1 MKIRRSEILVILSA
15 LVFAGVLVVSFRPG
29 RRPSAHGRSAD
40 SVPTPSGG
48 ARGQPTT
55 LLDGFDF
62 TEESGGKPLLR
73 IKADRTV
80 GYGPAAGLAPDLYSG
95 EKDALTLFP
104 DDGSH
109 PVTVHGDRGTY
120 DERTREAR
128 LEGNVHWK
136 DDQESSMAETS
147 AGEYHPATRTLEARH
162 PVHFTRG
169 SIELNA
175 PSARYDL
182 NEKALHL
189 AGPDDGSGG
198 GTDSAGLSKL
208 AARSGLY
215 RREEGVL
222 ELETVDAQSTSGD
235 RYAADHMT
243 VKMGSPGGHTEWMH
257 GVGNVHGI
265 LAPGRTTQSAS
276 VTPPP
281 STDAIQRQYTAD
293 ESLLNFD
300 AAGKPETLTL
310 TGSPAVL
317 WEPKQRLTAPK
328 IELAF
333 SEGRLAAAKAWGGVR
348 LEGEVSRGQAD
359 HGSLGF
365 SPEGAAQ
372 NVVLEGSVVVESE
385 GRKGDAVKAVELD
398 AEGLWLLTGDATH
411 AARVQSGAD
420 RLSADRIELDRLHQQ
435 VRGQGRARAVL
446 GADAQKRERTV
457 TFIGDP
463 KRPSYGK
470 ADRIVLDDKTQIA
483 TLSGSASLWQEDS
496 SLFADDITLS
506 DAEKTVTAVQNVRA
520 VLAPEKAPPD
530 KTAPKPSAR
539 SSTRPP
545 EHAASVVTS
554 KHMLYKDGDRSS
566 RFEGGVVVT
575 RGTGWRATGGESTA
589 WLNQNQG
596 VDCMEIDGD
605 VDLADHIAGRTARAD
620 KVVDY
625 PKQGKSILWG
635 APARVTEVSGNQVA
649 GAVLTI
655 YDQGGRVEVTA
666 PEGGKTETIHRTEK
680 D

>member
-1 MKIRRSEILVILSA
+1 MRIRRSEILVILSA
-15 LVFAGVLVVSFRPG
+15 LAFAAVLVVSFRPG
-29 RRPSAHGRSAD
+29 RRPSEHGRSSDA
-40 SVPTPSGG
+40 VPTPAGG

-62 TEESGGKPLLR
+62 TEESGGKPQLR

-80 GYGPAAGLAPDLYSG
+80 GYGPAAGLAPDLYAG
-95 EKDALTLFP
+95 EKVVLTLYP
-104 DDGSH
+104 DDGTH

-120 DERTREAR
+120 DERTREAQ
-128 LEGNVHWK
+128 LDGNVHWN
-136 DDQESSMAETS
+136 DEQETSMAETS
-147 AGEYHPATRTLEARH
+147 DGAYHPATRTLEAPH

-169 SIELNA
+169 SIQLDA
-175 PSARYDL
+175 PSARYDIR
-182 NEKALHL
+182 EKVLYL
-189 AGPDDGSGG
+189 AGPLSGAGG
-198 GTDSAGLSKL
+198 GEDSGGLSKL
-208 AARSGLY
+208 TARKGLY
-215 RREEGVL
+215 RRELGVL
-222 ELETVDAQSTSGD
+222 ELETVDALSTSGD

-243 VKMGSPGGHTEWMH
+243 VKLGSPGGHTEWMH

-265 LAPGRTTQSAS
+265 LAPGRTTQS
-276 VTPPP
+276 TPKTPAP
-281 STDAIQRQYTAD
+281 TSDAVQRQYTAD

-300 AAGKPETLTL
+300 AAGKPASLTL
-310 TGSPAVL
+310 TGTPAVL

-328 IELAF
+328 IELTF
-333 SEGRLAAAKAWGGVR
+333 SEGRLAAARATGGVR
-348 LEGEVSRGQAD
+348 LEGEASRGQAD

-365 SPEGAAQ
+365 NPEGAAQ
-372 NVVLEGSVVVESE
+372 NVVLEGSVTVESE
-385 GRKGDAVKAVELD
+385 GRKGDADKAVELD
-398 AEGLWLLTGDATH
+398 DKGLWLLTGDANH

-470 ADRIVLDDKTQIA
+470 ADRIVLDDKTQLA
-483 TLSGSASLWQEDS
+483 TLSGSASLWQDDS

-506 DAEKTVTAVQNVRA
+506 DADKTVTAVQNVRA
-520 VLAPEKAPPD
+520 VLAPDKAPP
-530 KTAPKPSAR
+530 KPAVKPSKKA
-539 SSTRPP
+539 PP
-545 EHAASVVTS
+545 AHAASVVTS
-554 KHMLYKDGDRSS
+554 KRMVYKDIDRSG

-596 VDCMEIDGD
+596 VDCMEISGD
-605 VDLADHIAGRTARAD
+605 VDLADHTVGRTAKAE

-635 APARVTEVSGNQVA
+635 APARVTEASGNQVA

-680 D
+680 N